1 MGYTS
6 FILRCKRPYPV
17 LTCLLSLLASS
28 PSSAIAEDEAPTQD
42 GTEAVFESL
51 EKRIVVTGNIWWK
64 YRFGDYV
71 VKAVGRETKKFD
83 RKSDIATLNRVYAV
97 VAPTGAKAEI
107 KKERKNFWGI
117 EYPDA
122 SLGVSLLDGALE
134 SAWGWSLVDDNPD
147 PILLKYVVSA
157 TITLAD
163 APGET
168 WRLEAEQLPIPASK
182 NLGSQSEWGHG
193 TLTNGVRT
201 LEYVYRGVSP
211 WNEEECQQMI
221 LTRDGDE
228 LTQQCHL
235 KVTEIKEDGKLLAWN
250 GNHGCSQYND
260 EDEYCF
266 RVGLDVNTRMLLLAI
281 FASMIP

>member
-6 FILRCKRPYPV
+6 FLLRRQLILPG
-17 LTCLLSLLASS
+17 LTCLLLLPGNS
-28 PSSAIAEDEAPTQD
+28 PSSAIMDDEA
-42 GTEAVFESL
+42 EAAFEPL
-51 EKRIVVTGNIWWK
+51 EMRVVVTGNIWWK

-83 RKSDIATLNRVYAV
+83 RKSDISTLSRAYAV

-122 SLGVSLLDGALE
+122 SLGVLLLDGALE

-163 APGET
+163 APGEI
-168 WRLEAEQLPIPASK
+168 WQLEAEQLPIPTSK
-182 NLGSQSEWGHG
+182 ELGSQSEWGHG

-201 LEYVYRGVSP
+201 LEYVYRGASP
-211 WNEEECQQMI
+211 WSEEECLQMI
-221 LTRDGDE
+221 MARDRDE
-228 LTQQCHL
+228 STQQCHL
-235 KVTEIKEDGKLLAWN
+235 KVTEIKEDGELLAWN
-250 GNHGCSQYND
+250 GNYGCSQYNYG
-260 EDEYCF
+260 DEYCF
-266 RVGLDVNTRMLLLAI
+266 RVGLDVNTKLLLLAM